1 MNKFAK
7 KNIMLVTVLVG
18 SGIVAAA
25 LLICAGV
32 IWIALSQQIKTTQ
45 NVKSKIKSLVA
56 AELAPGLENE
66 LRVKQSIDVYK
77 VAAAKQRARFASPLQ
92 PAVDE
97 FIKELQPPIASRLT
111 DDQHERLR
119 VRRDDESEMSSE
131 QIRKLPVRKL
141 TQEEFKELFRETFES
156 DPANSDEVQ
165 RKTLATQN
173 FFIPGFR
180 SRFPNWS
187 AALAKFVAKAK
198 TLTSE
203 PIGQTN
209 DVALLLSAIGFPRA
223 IPNEQEFVRHMESY
237 RAAIVQKAETAKLE
251 VMPAAANFLIDSG
264 NSSANGAIATGF
276 SVSDI
281 REIFFQWDVFGDIV
295 DNLGKSGVRTIYN
308 IRARNFA
315 EAPEEGRK
323 LGNYSES
330 IGSYKYYHYTVEISG
345 TLKSIRELCANLDTS
360 YKHGRPYI
368 VRAVTLYAEENGAAQ
383 LMGQNQIK
391 EQQNQPREEEENTG
405 GRRRR
410 RRNVESNADAE
421 KEQQVDPEELR
432 AQEEARI
439 KALPIEQR
447 PGYGVVLVGAGDMYR
462 AMVDVDYVVLEQ
474 NQ

>member
-7 KNIMLVTVLVG
+7 KNIMLVSVLIG

-66 LRVKQSIDVYK
+66 LRVKQSIAVYK

-141 TQEEFKELFRETFES
+141 TQEEFKELFRETVES

-203 PIGQTN
+203 P
-209 DVALLLSAIGFPRA
+209 
-223 IPNEQEFVRHMESY
+223 VRPTTS
-237 RAAIVQKAETAKLE
+237 RCCSTL
-251 VMPAAANFLIDSG
+251 
-264 NSSANGAIATGF
+264 
-276 SVSDI
+276 SVS
-281 REIFFQWDVFGDIV
+281 RGRSPTNR
-295 DNLGKSGVRTIYN
+295 NLSVTWNLSVLRSSKKQKPPS
-308 IRARNFA
+308 
-315 EAPEEGRK
+315 
-323 LGNYSES
+323 
-330 IGSYKYYHYTVEISG
+330 
-345 TLKSIRELCANLDTS
+345 LK
-360 YKHGRPYI
+360 
-368 VRAVTLYAEENGAAQ
+368 
-383 LMGQNQIK
+383 
-391 EQQNQPREEEENTG
+391 
-405 GRRRR
+405 
-410 RRNVESNADAE
+410 
-421 KEQQVDPEELR
+421 
-432 AQEEARI
+432 
-439 KALPIEQR
+439 
-447 PGYGVVLVGAGDMYR
+447 
-462 AMVDVDYVVLEQ
+462 
-474 NQ
+474 